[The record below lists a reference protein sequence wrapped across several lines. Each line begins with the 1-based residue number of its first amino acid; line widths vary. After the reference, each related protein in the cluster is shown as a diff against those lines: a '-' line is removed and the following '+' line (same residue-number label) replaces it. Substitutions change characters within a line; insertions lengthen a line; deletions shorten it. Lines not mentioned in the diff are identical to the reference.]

1 LSDIQVVCMG
11 VITVDTIALVDQYP
25 QEDERV
31 VAQQIS
37 RAGGGPAAVAAVA
50 LSRLGIRSA
59 IVGTI
64 GDDADGKEVLR
75 IFEKE
80 GVDTSG
86 VSIGNTATAGSGN
99 TATAGSVIVASKK
112 NSARAISTRQPVTQS
127 PLNESAK
134 KMISAAEWL
143 HVDHVGVT
151 RFNAAGITRG
161 TGPQISFDAGYGVEN
176 FDPSLVDL
184 FVPTDRQMSL
194 RYPGVSLSVALEND
208 STKSGNTVVATQ
220 GSAGSSG
227 YSPET
232 GLVSASGF
240 KVEVT
245 STLGAGDVF
254 HGALIA
260 QIIQGFEL
268 SQALRRA
275 NAVAALSCRG
285 LDGQSMIPTTA
296 ELNAFLEANK

>member
-1 LSDIQVVCMG
+1 LSEIQVVCVG
-11 VITVDTIALVDQYP
+11 VITIDTVALVDQYP
-25 QEDERV
+25 HEDERV
-31 VAQQIS
+31 IAEEII

-80 GVDTSG
+80 KVNTSG
-86 VSIGNTATAGSGN
+86 ISIGKV
-99 TATAGSVIVASKK
+99 ATAGSVIVASKK
-112 NSARAISTRQPVTQS
+112 NSARAISTRQPVLQS
-127 PLNESAK
+127 PINEETK
-134 KMISAAEWL
+134 KMISSATWL
-143 HVDHVGVT
+143 HVDHVGIKQIT
-151 RFNAAGITRG
+151 EAGITRG
-161 TGPQISFDAGYGVEN
+161 TGPEISFDAGYGVED
-176 FDPSLVDL
+176 FDPSRVDL
-184 FVPTDRQMSL
+184 FVPTDRQMAL
-194 RYPGVSLSVALEND
+194 RYPGVDLSVALEND
-208 STKSGNTVVATQ
+208 SKKADNTVVATQ

-227 YSPET
+227 FSPQT
-232 GLVSASGF
+232 GLVTASGF
-240 KVEVT
+240 KVNVT

-260 QIIQGFEL
+260 QVIQGFEL
-268 SQALRRA
+268 SVALRRA

>member
-1 LSDIQVVCMG
+1 LTDIQVVCVG
-11 VITVDTIALVDQYP
+11 VITIDTVALVDQYP
-25 QEDERV
+25 HEDERV
-31 VAQQIS
+31 VAEEII

-50 LSRLGIRSA
+50 LSRLGVKSA

-80 GVDTSG
+80 KVDTSG
-86 VSIGNTATAGSGN
+86 VSIGKV
-99 TATAGSVIVASKK
+99 ATAGSVIVASKK
-112 NSARAISTRQPVTQS
+112 NSARAISTRQPVLQS
-127 PLNESAK
+127 PISESAK
-134 KMISAAEWL
+134 KMISSATWL
-143 HVDHVGVT
+143 HVDHVGIKQI
-151 RFNAAGITRG
+151 AQAGITRG
-161 TGPQISFDAGYGVEN
+161 TGPHISFGAQDFDA
-176 FDPSLVDL
+176 SLVDL
-184 FVPTDRQMSL
+184 FVPTDRQMAL
-194 RYPGVSLSVALEND
+194 RYPGVDFSVALEND
-208 STKSGNTVVATQ
+208 SKKADNTVVATQ

-227 YSPET
+227 FSPRT
-232 GLVSASGF
+232 GLVTASGF
-240 KVEVT
+240 KVNVT

-268 SQALRRA
+268 TEALRRA

-285 LDGQSMIPTTA
+285 LDGQSMIPSVA

>member
-1 LSDIQVVCMG
+1 MSDIQVVCMG

-50 LSRLGIRSA
+50 LSRLGIRSS
-59 IVGTI
+59 IIGTI

-86 VSIGNTATAGSGN
+86 VSIGDTS
-99 TATAGSVIVASKK
+99 TAGSVIVASKK
-112 NSARAISTRQPVTQS
+112 NNARAISTRQPVTQA

-134 KMISAAEWL
+134 KMISASEWL

-151 RFNAAGITRG
+151 RLNEAGITRG
-161 TGPQISFDAGYGVEN
+161 KGPQISFDAGYGVED

-227 YSPET
+227 YSSET

-240 KVEVT
+240 KVSVT

-260 QIIQGFEL
+260 QVIQGFEL
-268 SQALRRA
+268 SVALRRA

>member
-1 LSDIQVVCMG
+1 MG

-59 IVGTI
+59 IIGTI
-64 GDDADGKEVLR
+64 GDDSDGKEVLR

-86 VSIGNTATAGSGN
+86 VSIGS

-134 KMISAAEWL
+134 KLISAAEWL

-151 RFNAAGITRG
+151 RLNEAGTTRG
-161 TGPQISFDAGYGVEN
+161 KGPQISFDAGYGVED

-184 FVPTDRQMSL
+184 FVPTDRQMAL
-194 RYPGVSLSVALEND
+194 RYPGVELSVALEND

-240 KVEVT
+240 KVDVT

>member
-1 LSDIQVVCMG
+1 MG

-86 VSIGNTATAGSGN
+86 VSIGNTATAGS
-99 TATAGSVIVASKK
+99 VIVASKK
-112 NSARAISTRQPVTQS
+112 NSARAISTRQPVSQS

-134 KMISAAEWL
+134 KLISAAEWL

-151 RFNAAGITRG
+151 RLNEAGITRG
-161 TGPQISFDAGYGVEN
+161 KGPQISFDAGYGVED

-184 FVPTDRQMSL
+184 FVPTDRQMAL
-194 RYPGVSLSVALEND
+194 RYPGVALSVALEND
-208 STKSGNTVVATQ
+208 STKSGNSVVATQ

-227 YSPET
+227 HSPET

-285 LDGQSMIPTTA
+285 LDGQSKIPTTA

>member
-1 LSDIQVVCMG
+1 MG

-86 VSIGNTATAGSGN
+86 VSIGS

-112 NSARAISTRQPVTQS
+112 NNARAISTRQPVTQA

-151 RFNAAGITRG
+151 RLNEAGITRG
-161 TGPQISFDAGYGVEN
+161 KGPQISFDAGYGVED

-268 SQALRRA
+268 SEALRRA

>member
-1 LSDIQVVCMG
+1 MSSIQVVCVG
-11 VITVDTIALVDQYP
+11 VITMDTIALVDVYP
-25 QEDERV
+25 DEDERV
-31 VAQQIS
+31 VAKEIT

-64 GDDADGKEVLR
+64 GDDSDGKEVLR

-80 GVDTSG
+80 KVDTSG
-86 VSIGNTATAGSGN
+86 ISIGNTATAGSI
-99 TATAGSVIVASKK
+99 IVASKK
-112 NSARAISTRQPVTQS
+112 NNARAISTRQPVTQS

-134 KMISAAEWL
+134 KIISASEWL

-151 RFNAAGITRG
+151 RLNEAGITRG
-161 TGPQISFDAGYGVEN
+161 KGPQISFDAGYDVEK

-184 FVPTDRQMSL
+184 FVPTDRQMAL
-194 RYPGVSLSVALEND
+194 RYPGVALSVALEND
-208 STKSGNTVVATQ
+208 STKAGNTVVATQ

-240 KVEVT
+240 KVEVI

-254 HGALIA
+254 HGALVA
-260 QIIQGFEL
+260 QLVQGHSL
-268 SQALRRA
+268 QLALQRA
-275 NAVAALSCRG
+275 NAAAALSCRG
-285 LDGQSMIPTTA
+285 LDGQSKIPTTA
-296 ELNAFLEANK
+296 ELNSFLEANK

>member
-1 LSDIQVVCMG
+1 MG

-86 VSIGNTATAGSGN
+86 VSIGNTATAGS
-99 TATAGSVIVASKK
+99 VIVASKK

-134 KMISAAEWL
+134 KLISAAEWL

-151 RFNAAGITRG
+151 RLNEAGITRG
-161 TGPQISFDAGYGVEN
+161 KGPQISFDAGYGVED

>member
-1 LSDIQVVCMG
+1 MG

-86 VSIGNTATAGSGN
+86 VSIGS

-112 NSARAISTRQPVTQS
+112 NNARAISTRQPVTQS

-151 RFNAAGITRG
+151 RLNEAGITRG
-161 TGPQISFDAGYGVEN
+161 KGPQISFDAGYGVED

-227 YSPET
+227 HSPET

-268 SQALRRA
+268 SVALHRA

-296 ELNAFLEANK
+296 ELNAFLEVNK

>member
-1 LSDIQVVCMG
+1 MG
-11 VITVDTIALVDQYP
+11 VITIDTIALVDQYP

-86 VSIGNTATAGSGN
+86 ISIGN

-112 NSARAISTRQPVTQS
+112 NNARAISTRQSVTQS

-134 KMISAAEWL
+134 KMISATEWL

-151 RFNAAGITRG
+151 RLNEAGITRG
-161 TGPQISFDAGYGVEN
+161 KGPQISFDAGYGVEN

-184 FVPTDRQMSL
+184 FVPTDRQMAL
-194 RYPGVSLSVALEND
+194 RYPGVALSVALEND
-208 STKSGNTVVATQ
+208 SAKSGNTVVATQ